1 MKVYK
6 GVILN
11 KEKYMDTLMSGEKA
25 EQVEESQCG
34 RDTGLGMGHWAE
46 LIKGLR

>member
-11 KEKYMDTLMSGEKA
+11 KEKYTDTLVSGEKA

-34 RDTGLGMGHWAE
+34 RDTRDTQDWEWA
-46 LIKGLR
+46 IGQIW